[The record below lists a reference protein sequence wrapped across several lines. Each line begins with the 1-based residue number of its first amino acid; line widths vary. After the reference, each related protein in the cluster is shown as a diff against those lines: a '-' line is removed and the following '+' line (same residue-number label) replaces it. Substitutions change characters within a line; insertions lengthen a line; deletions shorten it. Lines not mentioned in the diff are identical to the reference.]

1 MANPHDLPDLSECP
15 EHKNFCAKTRK
26 FLSQL
31 GQVGNPSRKGLMTC
45 VAKFKTIT
53 WAISFSVRN
62 WEAKRLRAGSEVKVL

>member
-53 WAISFSVRN
+53 RAISFSVRN
-62 WEAKRLRAGSEVKVL
+62 WEAKRLRSEVKVL

>member
-1 MANPHDLPDLSECP
+1 MANHHDLPGLRGYP

-31 GQVGNPSRKGLMTC
+31 GQVGSSSRKGLMPC

-53 WAISFSVRN
+53 QAISFSVRN
-62 WEAKRLRAGSEVKVL
+62 WEAKRLRPGAEVSML